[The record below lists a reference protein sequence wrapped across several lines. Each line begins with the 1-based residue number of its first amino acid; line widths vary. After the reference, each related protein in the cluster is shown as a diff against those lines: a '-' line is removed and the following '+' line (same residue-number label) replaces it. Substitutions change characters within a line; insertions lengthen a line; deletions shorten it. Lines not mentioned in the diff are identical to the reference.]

1 MSSISR
7 GSPPS
12 TQRDRGWSFALSGLA
27 VAIGRLRLS
36 SLSLYCTVIRF
47 IYLSV
52 CLSLVHSCRQEQD
65 TMRLN
70 HSNDEYM
77 IPTSPVQPASNT
89 SLTDPYINH
98 SNNRHDLP
106 AYLTLSIYS
115 HQSHTCISNRSTTF
129 SLPRPQRSL
138 TAKEHQNTLSSDIRS
153 RPGTGSSHIP
163 TVAQPAQPAF
173 ISLTPIRAGPPISD
187 FFSFVPMCV

>member
-12 TQRDRGWSFALSGLA
+12 TEQDRGWSFALSGLA

-52 CLSLVHSCRQEQD
+52 CLSLVHSCRQEQN

-77 IPTSPVQPASNT
+77 IPVRSGLQVTPVSPIHTSTIAKIIT
-89 SLTDPYINH
+89 TYPYT
-98 SNNRHDLP
+98 LP
-106 AYLTLSIYS
+106 YLIY
-115 HQSHTCISNRSTTF
+115 
-129 SLPRPQRSL
+129 L
-138 TAKEHQNTLSSDIRS
+138 
-153 RPGTGSSHIP
+153 
-163 TVAQPAQPAF
+163 
-173 ISLTPIRAGPPISD
+173 
-187 FFSFVPMCV
+187 